1 MKRSKPST
9 NSILEKREISN
20 RKSIF
25 LFPLAVVLIF
35 LLPILNIRGAMV
47 ELSLEQL
54 VHDAD
59 LVILGTV
66 EYVRSELSDGKII
79 SFATLSVNSVI
90 KGDSVAPQDKIILRF
105 TGGIVG
111 SMGMKLANS
120 PNYKQ
125 GEDILVFLKSV
136 PNQTYYKT
144 SGSSQG
150 KFLIKDNIV
159 VRENLSLDQL
169 IKRIESIIHSTSSE
183 MTNSSAF

>member
-9 NSILEKREISN
+9 DPVLERIETSK
-20 RKSIF
+20 RKSIALF
-25 LFPLAVVLIF
+25 LLALMLTL
-35 LLPILNIRGAMV
+35 LLPILNLRGAMV

-59 LVILGTV
+59 LVIIGTV
-66 EYVRSELSDGKII
+66 EYVRSEFSDGKSI

-90 KGDSVAPQDKIILRF
+90 KGDSVAPRDKIVVRF
-105 TGGIVG
+105 PGGIVG
-111 SMGMKLANS
+111 SIGMKVENS
-120 PNYKQ
+120 PNYKH
-125 GEDILVFLKSV
+125 GEDILVFLKTV